1 MRVRKKLTFSLTSK
15 GSKRLEAQLKKIE
28 KSFEK
33 SVDEGLKKTT
43 EVAYKRVI
51 DNASYN
57 HIDNHLSSI
66 EKEYDSSSKTG
77 KVFSNDP
84 VIIFNEFGT
93 GIRGTQDE
101 WADKFGYQV
110 NASGKGESGWFY
122 PTNEEDDN
130 PYKHYYNGQLYG
142 FTHGLPSRHMFYDA
156 YLDTKK
162 QIGNIVM
169 VEISKSIGG
178 GKEWLHKKFLKMS
191 YILI

>member
-1 MRVRKKLTFSLTSK
+1 MRKFNR
-15 GSKRLEAQLKKIE
+15 AI
-28 KSFEK
+28 EK
-33 SVDEGLKKTT
+33 SVDDGLKKATDI
-43 EVAYKRVI
+43 AYKRVV

-57 HIDNHLSSI
+57 HIVNHLGSIKKDDYSPATKKGVVYSS
-66 EKEYDSSSKTG
+66 
-77 KVFSNDP
+77 DP

-122 PTNEEDDN
+122 PKED
-130 PYKHYYNGQLYG
+130 GTYG

-162 QIGNIVM
+162 DIGKIVGI
-169 VEISKSIGG
+169 ELSKNVGG
-178 GKEWLHKKFLKMS
+178 DE
-191 YILI
+191 